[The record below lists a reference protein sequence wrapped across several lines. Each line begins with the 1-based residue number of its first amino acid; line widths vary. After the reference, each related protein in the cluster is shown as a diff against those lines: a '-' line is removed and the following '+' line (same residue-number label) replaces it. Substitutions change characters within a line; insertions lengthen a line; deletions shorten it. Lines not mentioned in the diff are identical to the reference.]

1 MSKTSNHAKLETL
14 AIWIDAMK
22 KKGVIKKS
30 KKQTQPDWLREI
42 YNAKQ

>member
-14 AIWIDAMK
+14 AIWIEGMK

-30 KKQTQPDWLREI
+30 KKATQPDWLREI
-42 YNAKQ
+42 YDVKQ